1 MAVYYV
7 NSATGSNSNTGTG
20 ENSAFA
26 TLSKVE
32 SLRLQPGDSV
42 LLAAGSVFNEQF
54 DLKYSGSTTAPITI
68 GSYGEGE
75 APVIHSSAGNGIASQ
90 YTSNIVIENIKIA
103 DTAGAAIWASNVS
116 NWTVNNVDVEH
127 TGLSGSGS
135 ITFRTGQNITIEN
148 SRISDVNSDGMW
160 IEKVTGVN
168 LINNTVTNSHG
179 KTADAIQLDNSSNVL
194 ISGNTLD
201 QTNAASPKG
210 VLVLGTVQNAVVEN
224 NTLLG
229 GGFGISAQAGTNIDI
244 HGNDISG
251 YGGYSW
257 SYAIGLG
264 DQGDARDYT
273 ISDNHIHDGG
283 WGVSISAAT
292 TLPYI
297 REGIDIYGNTF
308 DHLSNAA
315 LKVDR
320 PASGSFHDNLIA
332 SDVTPTYISPT
343 IVAAGTFSVSDNQ
356 TFDATQ
362 TQLASLDSALTADA
376 AHASTDPT
384 AASSHENA
392 KMSPDKAD
400 GDHKGLAADKMSHDV
415 FDFQHFASDDSD
427 ARGPN
432 STHVNHGGPHM
443 AFNPSGLDA
452 GVNNVEHSHHQIPDV
467 ALQQIDLHTP
477 NAPFDGDG
485 LLL

>member
-26 TLSKVE
+26 TLSKIE

-54 DLKYSGSTTAPITI
+54 DLKYSGSTAAPITI
-68 GSYGEGE
+68 GSYGVGE
-75 APVIHSSAGNGIASQ
+75 APTIHSIAGNGIASQ
-90 YTSNIVIENIKIA
+90 NTSNITIENIKIT
-103 DTAGAAIWASNVS
+103 DTAGAAIWGSNVS
-116 NWTVNNVDVEH
+116 NWTVRNVDVEH
-127 TGLSGSGS
+127 TGLSGAPGS
-135 ITFRTGQNITIEN
+135 VIFRTGQNITVEN

-160 IEKVTGVN
+160 IERINGVN

-179 KTADAIQLDNSSNVL
+179 KTADAIQLDHSSNVV
-194 ISGNTLD
+194 ISGNYLD

-224 NTLLG
+224 NTLVG

-264 DQGDARDYT
+264 DEGDARDYAL
-273 ISDNHIHDGG
+273 SDNHIHNGV
-283 WGVSISAAT
+283 WGVSISAAS

-308 DHLSNAA
+308 DDLSKAA

-320 PASGSFHDNLIA
+320 PASGSFRDNFIA
-332 SDVTPTYISPT
+332 TDVTPTSISPT
-343 IVAAGTFSVSDNQ
+343 IVAANTFPVSDNH
-356 TFDATQ
+356 TFDEAQ
-362 TQLASLDSALTADA
+362 VQLAHLHNSIA
-376 AHASTDPT
+376 AEATHTPADPT
-384 AASSHENA
+384 AGSAHEGV
-392 KMSPDKAD
+392 KMSPGKAD
-400 GDHKGLAADKMSHDV
+400 GSHSDLVDDNMSHDA
-415 FDFQHFASDDSD
+415 FHFRHFVIDDSD
-427 ARGPN
+427 ANGLNSTYGDRGGPN
-432 STHVNHGGPHM
+432 SVFDPPG
-443 AFNPSGLDA
+443 SDA
-452 GVNNVEHSHHQIPDV
+452 GISEASHNQISDV
-467 ALQQIDLHTP
+467 ALHQIDLHAP
-477 NAPFDGDG
+477 NAPFDWDG